1 MTERRHFYRK
11 PLASSGQLVLSDQ
24 EYAFV
29 LVDISL
35 RGLQA
40 EFTTDP
46 SLQLDQTV
54 HIRLPEQGI
63 DGIMSVVWKRPGP
76 DGSCLVGF
84 SANRLDGMG
93 DNSYWFREEI

>member
-1 MTERRHFYRK
+1 MTERRQFYRK
-11 PLASSGQLVLSDQ
+11 PLGSAGHLVLSDK

-40 EFTTDP
+40 EFKTDP

-63 DGIMSVVWKRPGP
+63 DGIVSVVWKRLNP
-76 DGSCLVGF
+76 DGSCFVGF